1 MLEKGDIARVI
12 KGHFRMEDLM
22 TPDNS
27 VSHQAMQDQASETWD
42 AQDYKD
48 ATEGR
53 CGFPWEHD
61 EDEDTPDT
69 SKYEL
74 GFVAMLLVD
83 EMFGWNDAP
92 ASEYRQFLNDCGFNE
107 ATIDRLVPEHCE
119 GKETEYILSY

>member
-12 KGHFRMEDLM
+12 KGHFRMDDLM
-22 TPDNS
+22 TPDNY
-27 VSHQAMQDQASETWD
+27 DPY
-42 AQDYKD
+42 AQEKRDSLDYEDYRD
-48 ATEGR
+48 ATRGG

-61 EDEDTPDT
+61 EDEDAPDT

-92 ASEYRQFLNDCGFNE
+92 TSEYRQFLNDCGFNE
-107 ATIDRLVPEHCE
+107 ATIAKLIPEHCE